1 MYTSFQV
8 RNFRCLSE
16 LSLKRLKRVNL
27 IAGLN
32 GVGKTTL
39 LEAVFLHSGGYS
51 AELALRVNAFRGM
64 QTIKLPTHPSVERI
78 WDSLFT
84 EFDTSKTVEIAGSIK
99 GRGQRILRLRSLPA
113 AVLRALEM
121 MPRSAGDAESEQD
134 RGTARGPKTVTVPL
148 SSEAAQALELEYEEN
163 GNRGKHTVVLD
174 HTGVRFEP
182 VIPQPPSFQ
191 TIFVSDRLP
200 ASPQDFAERFGNLEV
215 RGRQQVLVELLKLI
229 EPRLRRVTMVM
240 RTPGQPVLHGD
251 VGLPRL
257 MPVNLMGDGIMRLVH
272 LGVSIGNAEGGVALL
287 DEVEN
292 GLHHSVLEK
301 VWLAVAEMA
310 GEFNTQIFAT
320 THSWEC
326 IVAAQR
332 AFHGMKPYDFQY
344 LRLQRVAEKLRA
356 ITYDRETLAAAAE
369 SGVEVR

>member
-39 LEAVFLHSGGYS
+39 LEALFLHSGGYS
-51 AELALRVNAFRGM
+51 AELALRVDVFRGL
-64 QTIKLPTHPSVERI
+64 QTIKLPTYPSVERI

-84 EFDTSKTVEIAGSIK
+84 EFDTSRTVEIVGSIR
-99 GRGQRILRLRSLPA
+99 GRGQRVLRLRSLLAGP
-113 AVLRALEM
+113 LRGLGTVPRFLTEAALEQGKT
-121 MPRSAGDAESEQD
+121 SVQD
-134 RGTARGPKTVTVPL
+134 TKTVTLPL
-148 SSEAAQALELEYEEN
+148 SSEAQALELEYEEK
-163 GNRGKHTVVLD
+163 GNRGKHSAVMD
-174 HTGVRFEP
+174 HTGLRFEP
-182 VIPQPPSFQ
+182 PVPQPPSFQ

-200 ASPQDFAERFGNLEV
+200 TSPQQLAEQFGNLEV
-215 RGRQQVLVELLKLI
+215 RGRHEVLVELLKLI

-240 RTPGQPVLHGD
+240 RAPGQPVLHGD

-257 MPVNLMGDGIMRLVH
+257 MAVNLMGDGIMRLVH

-292 GLHHSVLEK
+292 GLHHSTLGK
-301 VWLAVAEMA
+301 VWLAVAKMA
-310 GEFNTQIFAT
+310 REFNTQVFAT

-332 AFHGMKPYDFQY
+332 ALHQMKPYDFQFI
-344 LRLQRVAEKLRA
+344 RLQKVGEELRA
-356 ITYDRETLAAAAE
+356 ITYDRETLAAAVE
-369 SGVEVR
+369 GGVEVR